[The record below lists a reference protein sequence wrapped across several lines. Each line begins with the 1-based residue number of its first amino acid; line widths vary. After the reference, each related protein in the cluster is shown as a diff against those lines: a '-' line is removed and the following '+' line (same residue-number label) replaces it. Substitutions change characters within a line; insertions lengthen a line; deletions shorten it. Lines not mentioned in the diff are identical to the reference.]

1 MKEEKEKQHEPASS
15 GETLPQELVRHAI
28 LSVINLHA
36 ATVNMRLYPSTSSMV
51 TETVDKTREC
61 LEEAFSYSDH
71 LSVSVVENGLLVN
84 EQRLEEVEQQKAPV
98 RAFAE
103 WMMEKGLTNI
113 EFHKGVTSDE
123 IKVLL
128 ELLSELPEN
137 RELGERLNDELSERG
152 VQNVSVNRRVY
163 IAVEAGGEAP
173 YGVGRQA
180 TPLDALK
187 DELLV
192 RYLMGKVDVG
202 EVGDEQVVEILSD
215 SKKVGGLLSAFLAEE
230 GAEGGVL
237 VRSESAE
244 KTLRKIADM
253 VSEVKDEALK
263 ERLSESIS
271 EVIAEMDPSQMT
283 SILTGNAPQNLDLR
297 RVRENVI
304 AMISDNNLLEIV
316 DSLIDEYEEMES
328 KVGEL
333 GSGWVRERL
342 EHLNELLVEVRDSA
356 QAKDVVEK
364 IDGKLDE
371 AGIPEERD
379 PHTGKRV
386 LSVSHMLGGPLEEEE
401 IELEAGLDQ
410 TVSWQVR
417 KLYDMGEED
426 LAAGSLLKLSE
437 NLESDSEK
445 VRRYASRLLK
455 ETLEGLDLDQRL
467 LAGAAVLLRL
477 EQRLP
482 REDDYETFVHGV
494 DCVSMLAE
502 AHYGFGNVEE
512 AVRQM
517 GLLKELS
524 SEESRGE
531 ELARYASSATDALI
545 GSEGILDFRSIVMDE
560 EAGRRRR
567 AIRAIAKLGP
577 NSLSHLVELLEDRGD
592 AQIRERASQCL
603 VDAGEA
609 GIEALANELEKDRPW
624 YVYRNLL
631 QVIAEMGLTQA
642 EEAVVRKTE
651 HPDERVR
658 HEALKTIVRLSPQRA
673 MELLTRAARDR
684 SVAVRKTAIRLL
696 GGYRDPRVSS
706 LLLELVEESK
716 SSEGE
721 AQKDLLET
729 ICFTLGELGDRRS
742 VNPLIEIARR
752 GGIFRK
758 GWPDEVRAA
767 ATMALGNIGDESAIS
782 VLKKNLKDPSMAV
795 RAAAGRALD
804 KFAGKQRGA

>member
-1 MKEEKEKQHEPASS
+1 MEEEKKSQHEPSLS
-15 GETLPQELVRHAI
+15 GEGLPPELVRNAI

-51 TETVDKTREC
+51 TETVDKAREC
-61 LEEAFSYSDH
+61 LEETFSYSDH
-71 LSVSVVENGLLVN
+71 LSVSVVENGLLIN
-84 EQRLEEVEQQKAPV
+84 EQRLEEIEQQKAPV
-98 RAFAE
+98 RAFVE

-113 EFHKGVTSDE
+113 EFNKGVTSDE

-128 ELLSELPEN
+128 ELLAELPEN
-137 RELGERLNDELSERG
+137 RELSEKLNDELLERG
-152 VQNVSVNRRVY
+152 VRNVSVNRRVY
-163 IAVEAGGEAP
+163 IAVEAGGETP
-173 YGVGRQA
+173 YGLGRQA

-215 SKKVGGLLSAFLAEE
+215 PKKVGGLLSAFLSEE
-230 GAEGGVL
+230 GEEGGVL
-237 VRSESAE
+237 VRSEGAE

-253 VSEVKDEALK
+253 VSEVKDEALREK
-263 ERLSESIS
+263 LSSSVS

-283 SILTGNAPQNLDLR
+283 SILTGKAPANLDLR

-333 GSGWVRERL
+333 GSSWIRERL
-342 EHLNELLVEVRDSA
+342 ERLNALLLEVRGSA
-356 QAKDVVEK
+356 QTKNVVEE
-364 IDGKLDE
+364 IDRRLDE

-386 LSVSHMLGGPLEEEE
+386 LSVSHMLGGPLEEGE
-401 IELEAGLDQ
+401 IDLGEGLDQ
-410 TVSWQVR
+410 TVSRQVR
-417 KLYDMGEED
+417 GLYDMGEGD

-455 ETLEGLDLDQRL
+455 DTLEELEPDQRL
-467 LAGAAVLLRL
+467 LAGAAVLSRL

-482 REDDYETFVHGV
+482 EEGDYETFAHEA
-494 DCVSMLAE
+494 DCISMLAE
-502 AHYGFGNVEE
+502 IHYRFGDVEE
-512 AVRQM
+512 AVRQI
-517 GLLKELS
+517 GLLKEVS
-524 SEESRGE
+524 SDESRGE
-531 ELARYASSATDALI
+531 EIAKYASSAMEALI
-545 GSEGILDFRSIVMDE
+545 GQEGILDLKSIVMDE
-560 EAGRRRR
+560 EAERRRK
-567 AIRAIAKLGP
+567 AIKAISKLGSELLYP
-577 NSLSHLVELLEDRGD
+577 LVEFMGDRGN
-592 AQIRERASQCL
+592 AQIRERASECL
-603 VDAGEA
+603 LLAGEA
-609 GIEALANELEKDRPW
+609 GIEALVGELEKDKPW
-624 YVYRNLL
+624 YFHRNLL
-631 QVIAEMGLTQA
+631 QAIAEMGLTQA

-658 HEALKTIVRLSPQRA
+658 HEALKAIANLSPRRA
-673 MELLTRAARDR
+673 VELLTKATRDR

-696 GGYRDPRVSS
+696 GGFKDPRVSS
-706 LLLELVEESK
+706 FLLQLLEECK
-716 SSEGE
+716 SGEGE
-721 AQKDLLET
+721 AHKDLLEA
-729 ICFTLGELGDRRS
+729 ICLTLGELGDRRS
-742 VNPLIEIARR
+742 VGSLMEVARR

-767 ATMALGNIGDESAIS
+767 ATMALGNIGEESAIP
-782 VLKKNLKDPSMAV
+782 VLKKNLKDPAMVV
-795 RAAAGRALD
+795 RAAAERALD
-804 KFAGKQRGA
+804 KFAGK